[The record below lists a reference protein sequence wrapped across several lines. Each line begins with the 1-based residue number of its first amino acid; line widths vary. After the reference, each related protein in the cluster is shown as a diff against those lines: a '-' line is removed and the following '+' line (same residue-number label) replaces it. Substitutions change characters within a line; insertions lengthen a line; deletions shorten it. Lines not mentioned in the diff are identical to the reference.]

1 MNGMDVFNFVYR
13 DRDYDEEG
21 REMNVY
27 FDLEDYVCYLLVFNI
42 YIINFSRFI
51 LIFVILGFDMMWNL

>member
-1 MNGMDVFNFVYR
+1 MDVFNFVYR
-13 DRDYDEEG
+13 DRDNDEEG

>member
-1 MNGMDVFNFVYR
+1 MDVFNFVYR

-51 LIFVILGFDMMWNL
+51 LIFVILGFEMMGNL

>member
-1 MNGMDVFNFVYR
+1 MDVFNFVYR

-27 FDLEDYVCYLLVFNI
+27 FDLEDYVCYLLVSVFKI

>member
-1 MNGMDVFNFVYR
+1 MDVFNFVYR